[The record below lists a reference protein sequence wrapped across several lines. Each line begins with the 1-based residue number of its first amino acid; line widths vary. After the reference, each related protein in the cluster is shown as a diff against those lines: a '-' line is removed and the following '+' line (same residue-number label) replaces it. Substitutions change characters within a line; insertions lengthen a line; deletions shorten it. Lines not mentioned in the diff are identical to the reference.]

1 MMTNLELA
9 KQLLFMIDTESS
21 VQNMVLVNAV
31 ARLLDEPDEKAQDE
45 TDPEE
50 SEQKPEEPER
60 KEAEKKKPKKQIDW
74 GKPHSCIRA
83 MATGERE
90 SGITHTSILTIEIAP
105 TIEMKQLLE
114 KAETLA
120 KEKVEARK
128 AETEAAETEA
138 AEAEAA
144 EAGRDE

>member
-60 KEAEKKKPKKQIDW
+60 KEAEKKKPKKTAKKQIDW
-74 GKPHSCIRA
+74 GKAGACLKAGWPVSK
-83 MATGERE
+83 
-90 SGITHTSILTIEIAP
+90 IAD
-105 TIEMKQLLE
+105 ELGCS
-114 KAETLA
+114 
-120 KEKVEARK
+120 
-128 AETEAAETEA
+128 EAAIYA
-138 AEAEAA
+138 HFKKYGGGADH
-144 EAGRDE
+144 GSSQKD

>member
-50 SEQKPEEPER
+50 S
-60 KEAEKKKPKKQIDW
+60 
-74 GKPHSCIRA
+74 
-83 MATGERE
+83 
-90 SGITHTSILTIEIAP
+90 
-105 TIEMKQLLE
+105 
-114 KAETLA
+114 
-120 KEKVEARK
+120 
-128 AETEAAETEA
+128 
-138 AEAEAA
+138 
-144 EAGRDE
+144 

>member
-50 SEQKPEEPER
+50 SEQKLEEPER
-60 KEAEKKKPKKQIDW
+60 KEAEKRKPEPKEKRDAEKPKKAAKKQIDW
-74 GKPHSCIRA
+74 GKAGACLKAGWPVSK
-83 MATGERE
+83 
-90 SGITHTSILTIEIAP
+90 IAD
-105 TIEMKQLLE
+105 ELGCS
-114 KAETLA
+114 
-120 KEKVEARK
+120 
-128 AETEAAETEA
+128 EAAIYAHFKKYGGGADHGSSQKE
-138 AEAEAA
+138 
-144 EAGRDE
+144 

>member
-60 KEAEKKKPKKQIDW
+60 KEAEKKKPEPKDKRDAKKPKKAAKKQIDW
-74 GKPHSCIRA
+74 GKAGACLKAGWPVSK
-83 MATGERE
+83 
-90 SGITHTSILTIEIAP
+90 IAD
-105 TIEMKQLLE
+105 ELGCS
-114 KAETLA
+114 
-120 KEKVEARK
+120 
-128 AETEAAETEA
+128 EAAIYA
-138 AEAEAA
+138 HFKKYGGGADR
-144 EAGRDE
+144 GSSQKD